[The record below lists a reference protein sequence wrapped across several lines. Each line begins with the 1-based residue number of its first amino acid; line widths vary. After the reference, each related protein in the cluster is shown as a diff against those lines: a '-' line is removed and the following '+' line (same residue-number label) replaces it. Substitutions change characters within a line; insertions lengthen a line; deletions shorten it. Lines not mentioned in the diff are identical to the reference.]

1 MRFETDLAQSAKSVK
16 AQKDMVL
23 IKRAEDLTSEH
34 NEDFEKIK
42 SILERR
48 EEHIDNH
55 LNKIEGEIC
64 TLEEKQRCVKA
75 MDQNVEKLIDLIT
88 PQLNEEGNNQ
98 LIEELGNKIESCPT
112 VESENEAIDKF
123 EKKIDGINKAL
134 QLQSEKVEKEYQELK
149 DNLKSFQKKFPQQFL
164 PPYEATLKKV
174 KDCSYSSLTD
184 PYAYVTSDNFWRVAF
199 GCAAGTAAAAA
210 APALVAS
217 AAASTLSF
225 TGR

>member
-1 MRFETDLAQSAKSVK
+1 MRLETDLAQSAKSVK

-42 SILERR
+42 SILERT

-98 LIEELGNKIESCPT
+98 LIEELGNKI
-112 VESENEAIDKF
+112 
-123 EKKIDGINKAL
+123 
-134 QLQSEKVEKEYQELK
+134 
-149 DNLKSFQKKFPQQFL
+149 
-164 PPYEATLKKV
+164 
-174 KDCSYSSLTD
+174 
-184 PYAYVTSDNFWRVAF
+184 
-199 GCAAGTAAAAA
+199 
-210 APALVAS
+210 
-217 AAASTLSF
+217 
-225 TGR
+225 